1 MTNRHAFLYA
11 ILHFAGYST
20 TNKETASKIPS
31 SKRGPWGSPPQWT
44 GIEGEHECEDWHY
57 RRQNLQTYTQS
68 TKTSVLS
75 RQWLWRLLPRIRNP
89 IWINATNTQ
98 ESNSWPVAEVSY
110 VPHINKVQT
119 PRQLNRALLF
129 SGRGQQTVPFF
140 RMKTR
145 FGRKQSKFSASAE
158 NKSLS
163 NSNTLSKK
171 FGRRTDCGSWQ
182 FHSHFVKVSGVGGNL
197 SNMRLVDAN

>member
-31 SKRGPWGSPPQWT
+31 SKRGPRGSPPQWT

-57 RRQNLQTYTQS
+57 RHQNLRTYTQS

-98 ESNSWPVAEVSY
+98 ESNSWPVAEVNY
-110 VPHINKVQT
+110 VPLIIKVQT
-119 PRQLNRALLF
+119 PRQTNPRFAVLWQGPANRILQYETTIWKEAE
-129 SGRGQQTVPFF
+129 QVF
-140 RMKTR
+140 RHT
-145 FGRKQSKFSASAE
+145 Q
-158 NKSLS
+158 
-163 NSNTLSKK
+163 
-171 FGRRTDCGSWQ
+171 RT
-182 FHSHFVKVSGVGGNL
+182 NL
-197 SNMRLVDAN
+197 SPIQIYK